1 MKLLSAKAVILCV
14 VMAFMFAFVYRICE
28 QHSEEARQACSL
40 AIWLNIFAGLMGLI
54 PAAMVTDSGTFAF
67 FMAFIAGAVLRVVI
81 TIAGILAVI
90 TFAAPDRAC
99 FLSITGTFYIIILIV
114 ETAFGVKVLR
124 KLQAKDQEIAR
135 KDEPVVSEYEPT

>member
-67 FMAFIAGAVLRVVI
+67 FMAFLAGAVLRVVI

-90 TFAAPDRAC
+90 TFAAPDRTC
-99 FLSITGTFYIIILIV
+99 FLSITGAFYVIILV
-114 ETAFGVKVLR
+114 LETAFGVKVLK
-124 KLQAKDQEIAR
+124 KLHVKDQEIVR
-135 KDEPVVSEYEPT
+135 KDEPVVSEYEST